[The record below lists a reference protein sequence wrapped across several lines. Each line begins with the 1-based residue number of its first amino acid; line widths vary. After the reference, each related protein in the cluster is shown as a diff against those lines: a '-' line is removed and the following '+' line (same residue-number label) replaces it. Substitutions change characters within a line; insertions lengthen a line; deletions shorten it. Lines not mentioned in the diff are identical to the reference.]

1 VRLERPAREQPLAK
15 RPMHLLMRMR
25 MGAVPDVVLATHHRP
40 EFFGRPFLAWVDQEL
55 RTGPSP
61 LSKGEREL
69 IAAAVSRAN
78 SCKFCIASHT
88 ATSTA
93 LLGEALAADAL
104 DETRRASLS
113 PALRATLE
121 FVERLTLDPAAI
133 GPDDVRRAID
143 AGATIPALRSA
154 IEICAA
160 FNVINRV
167 ADALDFEVPE
177 DRSFAIAARMLIR
190 FGYS

>member
-1 VRLERPAREQPLAK
+1 
-15 RPMHLLMRMR
+15 MRMR
-25 MGAVPDVVLATHHRP
+25 IGAVPDVMLTTHHRP
-40 EFFGRPFLAWVDQEL
+40 EFFGRPFLAWVDEEL
-55 RTGPSP
+55 RTRPSP
-61 LSKGEREL
+61 LSQGEREL

-78 SCKFCIASHT
+78 SCRFCAAAHT

-93 LLGEALAADAL
+93 LLGEAVTIDAL
-104 DETRRASLS
+104 DETRRASLP

-133 GPDDVRRAID
+133 GPEDVQSAID
-143 AGATIPALRSA
+143 ASATAAGLRSA
-154 IEICAA
+154 IEVCAA

-167 ADALDFEVPE
+167 ADALDFDVPD